1 MKRQVTY
8 IFLLLFSL
16 LMWSEGVSAQVIH
29 ISGNVSK
36 TMRTLDG
43 KGESKEPLS
52 VPVDIFDNEKGARA
66 QANL

>member
-29 ISGNVSK
+29 ISGNVS
-36 TMRTLDG
+36 
-43 KGESKEPLS
+43 
-52 VPVDIFDNEKGARA
+52 NEDP
-66 QANL
+66 